1 MEDKIIRAMAQNGM
15 IRIIACDSTNLC
27 NELKTIHNLN
37 DLTTIVFGRF
47 MSIVSMISA
56 TNKVEQDTISI
67 RIDGEGPLNF
77 MSATTKGDGTLKGI
91 LSNPN
96 AFVENFK
103 IEDLIG
109 EGFLTFVKDLGLKN
123 PYSSR
128 VPLYKKNINDDFA
141 YYYTL
146 SEQTPTAIDMG
157 IILDEN
163 LNVKSS
169 VGLMVQMM
177 PGADEMLSD
186 LIAYRFEDLG
196 SIVSNLEN
204 GKTLNDILNFMFDDM
219 NFKIIEE
226 RNLKYN
232 CDCSSERV
240 ERALVSLGKDELEK
254 MINEGKD
261 VTLVCDYCNQK
272 YNFTSKNIKD
282 LYNNKKKD
290 WL

>member
-1 MEDKIIRAMAQNGM
+1 MEDKIVRAMAKNGM

-27 NELKTIHNLN
+27 NELKNIHGLN
-37 DLTTIVFGRF
+37 NLTTIVFGRF

-56 TNKVEQDTISI
+56 TNKVEHDTISV
-67 RIDGEGPLNF
+67 RIDGDGPLNF

-96 AFVENFK
+96 AFIENFK
-103 IEDLIG
+103 IENLIG
-109 EGFLTFVKDLGLKN
+109 NGFLTLVKDLGLKN

-146 SEQTPTAIDMG
+146 SEQTPTAIDVG
-157 IILDEN
+157 IVLDEN

-169 VGLMVQMM
+169 LGLMVQMM

-219 NFKIIEE
+219 DFKIMEE

-232 CDCSSERV
+232 CDCSREKV
-240 ERALVSLGKDELEK
+240 AKALISLGKEELEK
-254 MINEGKD
+254 IISEGND
-261 VTLVCDYCNQK
+261 EILVCDYCNKK
-272 YNFTSKNIKD
+272 YKFTNKNIKD

-290 WL
+290 